1 MSVYMNNGYYPIKLL
16 KSGFVANVKWR
27 KEPGFGIASQ
37 ISVVKLKDTIT
48 YNSRLLHGKLWITWR
63 LERSSMLSQSRDI
76 FIILRQV

>member
-48 YNSRLLHGKLWITWR
+48 YNSRLLHG
-63 LERSSMLSQSRDI
+63 
-76 FIILRQV
+76 